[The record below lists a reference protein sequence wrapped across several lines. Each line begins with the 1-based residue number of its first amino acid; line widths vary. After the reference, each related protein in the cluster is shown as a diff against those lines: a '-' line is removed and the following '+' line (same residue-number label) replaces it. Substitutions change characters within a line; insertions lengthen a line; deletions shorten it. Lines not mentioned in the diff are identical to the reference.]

1 MKKIIGKNQN
11 FSEYPVPILYINAL
25 ISGQINC
32 FKSFLG
38 ACKVEFP
45 SPPPGVEI
53 ESSCWGRK
61 SSGEEG
67 KGIEGEGKGKRE
79 VKEENRNGRGREM
92 GRMKINL
99 KNGREGKES
108 S

>member
-1 MKKIIGKNQN
+1 MNKLPSPLPRLTGDRINLLVKKIKR
-11 FSEYPVPILYINAL
+11 
-25 ISGQINC
+25 
-32 FKSFLG
+32 
-38 ACKVEFP
+38 
-45 SPPPGVEI
+45 
-53 ESSCWGRK
+53 GRRE
-61 SSGEEG
+61 GER

-99 KNGREGKES
+99 KNSREGKES

>member
-1 MKKIIGKNQN
+1 M
-11 FSEYPVPILYINAL
+11 
-25 ISGQINC
+25 
-32 FKSFLG
+32 
-38 ACKVEFP
+38 
-45 SPPPGVEI
+45 
-53 ESSCWGRK
+53 GRK